1 MIIFYAFSHLNIIQ
15 CINTKIHYYNEEKTC
30 LIVRV
35 SPTISKIIVDIVRNS
50 KVFDEVFYID
60 MPNISMKKIPYGK
73 VKGLRTFSKM
83 KVLNR
88 FYENYLKECFGEEK
102 CREII
107 ISGGWN
113 DAIFVT
119 YYFVQQNPEL
129 KILFVEDGNM
139 VYVKSR
145 VGLYKFRPDMAGKN
159 RVTRLT
165 RFFAERKYL
174 RSGLKHLGKE
184 IYVSSVS
191 LYEKKAPDKD
201 AVPLA
206 LPCIDRENPDL
217 FHVVQEL
224 AENNMRE
231 YEKRFYTDVSKIII
245 FYDKRKLIFFPD
257 YEIPESD
264 QLIILDIIR
273 RKVHEKFIIVKVHN
287 SVTAHKKN
295 FALDYNKKHATLYV
309 DRNDYYFESLY
320 TKIDFSNKIFISRG
334 SSLMMY
340 TKQNWGQEPFL
351 IFTYKLYGDYL
362 HYGDVKQIDDAVL
375 FCKSIYR
382 DPSKVM
388 VPQSRFEFENMVEE
402 AYLRSLG
409 Y

>member
-1 MIIFYAFSHLNIIQ
+1 MVVFYAFTHLNIIQ
-15 CINTKIHYYNEEKTC
+15 CLNTKIHYYKEEQSY

-35 SPTISKIIVDIVRNS
+35 SPSISKVIVDTVRNAEI
-50 KVFDEVFYID
+50 FDEVFYID
-60 MPNISMKKIPYGK
+60 MPIIDVKKIPWGK
-73 VKGLRTFSKM
+73 IKGLRTISKM
-83 KVLNR
+83 KVLYKY
-88 FYENYLKECFGEEK
+88 YENYLNEYFNDKECK
-102 CREII
+102 KVI

-113 DAIFVT
+113 DSIFIV
-119 YYFVQQNPEL
+119 YYFLQRNPEL
-129 KILFVEDGNM
+129 KVLFSEDGNLS
-139 VYVKSR
+139 YVKSR
-145 VGLYKFRPDMAGKN
+145 VELYKSRPDLTGKN
-159 RVTRLT
+159 RATRVVRYL
-165 RFFAERKYL
+165 AERKYL
-174 RSGLKHLGKE
+174 KSGLKCLGKE

-191 LYEKKAPDKD
+191 LYEKKAPDRN
-201 AVPLA
+201 VIPLA

-217 FHVVQEL
+217 FHIVQEL
-224 AENNMRE
+224 AENNLRE
-231 YEKRFYTDVSKIII
+231 YEKRFYADVSKLTI
-245 FYDKRKLIFFPD
+245 FYDKRKVIFFPD
-257 YEIPESD
+257 YEMPETD
-264 QLIILDIIR
+264 QLAILDRVR
-273 RKVHEKFIIVKVHN
+273 RKVNEKFIIVKVHN
-287 SVTAHKKN
+287 SATVHKKN
-295 FALDYNKKHATLYV
+295 FALEYNKKYPSLYV
-309 DRNDYYFESLY
+309 DRNDYYFEALY
-320 TKIDFSNKIFISRG
+320 TKVDFTNKIFISRG